1 MSVLLLRV
9 VVVGMVDGLV
19 MLDGGKMEDRMEDEK
34 EGYVLASPH
43 PTPPHT
49 TPHSKKRSFV
59 FLIIQ
64 KKSSKIYTFRTH
76 QVQSSTS
83 KVQHASLPVSADTKL
98 GSCDPSK
105 HGHSR
110 SSPVA

>member
-9 VVVGMVDGLV
+9 VVVGIVDGLV

-43 PTPPHT
+43 P

>member
-9 VVVGMVDGLV
+9 VVVGMFDGLV
-19 MLDGGKMEDRMEDEK
+19 MFDGGLDGGWRIK
-34 EGYVLASPH
+34 EGRFCSPFQ
-43 PTPPHT
+43 
-49 TPHSKKRSFV
+49 KEEFQRKSFV
-59 FLIIQ
+59 IQ
-64 KKSSKIYTFRTH
+64 KYIPH
-76 QVQSSTS
+76 APGPTS